1 MNTTNN
7 KIQSTTIRKT
17 NLNEFHITE
26 NLTREAFWN
35 LYKPGCDEHLA
46 LHQLREGECYIP
58 DLDLV
63 ALLDGQIIG
72 HIITTGA
79 KVIKTGTGVVPS
91 GVWTVPTGAG
101 ELTATAGFDLQ
112 CQNTSQYE
120 VLCLGPVSA
129 HPELQGRGIG
139 TQLIR
144 QTIASAKALGF
155 KAIILYGD
163 PAYYSRFGFENAQKY
178 GISTRENKNFDPFM
192 ALELYPGALDGI
204 SGQFFED
211 DRFFTTGEHLLEF
224 EKHFPAKEKGLCQ
237 SLIQMI
243 SIQVYANINFP
254 ILENCVM

>member
-1 MNTTNN
+1 MNTTKN
-7 KIQSTTIRKT
+7 KIQNTTLRKT

-46 LHQLREGECYIP
+46 LHQLREGESYIP

-63 ALLDGQIIG
+63 ALLDGQIVG
-72 HIITTGA
+72 HVITTGA
-79 KVIKTGTGVVPS
+79 MVITAGSSVVTSGARVKTAGS
-91 GVWTVPTGAG
+91 GVQT
-101 ELTATAGFDLQ
+101 ETAGVDLVSR
-112 CQNTSQYE
+112 NNSPYE

-129 HPELQGRGIG
+129 HPDLQGRGIG
-139 TQLIR
+139 SQLIR
-144 QTIASAKALGF
+144 QSIASATALGF

-204 SGQFFED
+204 SGRFFED
-211 DRFFTTGEHLLEF
+211 DRFFTTEEHLLEF
-224 EKHFPAKEKGLCQ
+224 EKHFPAKEKGEPRITLPEFDT
-237 SLIQMI
+237 
-243 SIQVYANINFP
+243 ND
-254 ILENCVM
+254 

>member
-72 HIITTGA
+72 HVITTRAGVFTSGA
-79 KVIKTGTGVVPS
+79 RVK
-91 GVWTVPTGAG
+91 
-101 ELTATAGFDLQ
+101 TAGSGMQTKKAGVDLVSR
-112 CQNTSQYE
+112 NNSPDE

-139 TQLIR
+139 SQLIR
-144 QTIASAKALGF
+144 QTIASATALGF

-178 GISTRENKNFDPFM
+178 GITTREGKNFDPFM
-192 ALELYPGALDGI
+192 ALELYPGALEGI

>member
-35 LYKPGCDEHLA
+35 LYKPGSDEHLA

-72 HIITTGA
+72 HVITTRA
-79 KVIKTGTGVVPS
+79 GVVTS
-91 GVWTVPTGAG
+91 GARVK
-101 ELTATAGFDLQ
+101 TAGSGMQTKKAGVDLVSR
-112 CQNTSQYE
+112 NNSPDE

-178 GISTRENKNFDPFM
+178 GITTREGKNFDPFM
-192 ALELYPGALDGI
+192 ALELYPGALEGI